1 MALLLAIEQLAGFCG
16 AGLLVNR
23 GSGRAVS
30 SVTYDGLAAI
40 RQTRAPA
47 ATLRVDD
54 TQDAGTEVV
63 DVKRVRAGHRPPARA
78 GDGLARCLRVARVD
92 GRSISHTLAVSGG

>member
-1 MALLLAIEQLAGFCG
+1 MALLPAIEQLARFCG
-16 AGLLVNR
+16 VGLLVNR

-54 TQDAGTEVV
+54 TQDAGTEVL
-63 DVKRVRAGHRPPARA
+63 DVKEFELAIGH
-78 GDGLARCLRVARVD
+78 LRVPEMA
-92 GRSISHTLAVSGG
+92 